1 MRGDAH
7 GRSYMESGTIV
18 EFVGVQKTYDG
29 HTVVIQNLDLSV
41 RQGEFL
47 TLLGGSGSGK
57 TTTLMMLAGFETP
70 TRGHILVKGKPIE
83 HLPPHRRGIGVVF
96 QNYALFPH
104 MTVAQNLAYP
114 LRMRKKS
121 HVETQMKV
129 DKAIE
134 MVRLEGMQHRRPAE
148 LSGGQQQRV
157 ALARALVFE
166 PDLVLMDEPLGALD
180 KTLREH
186 MQYEIKQIHRDLG
199 VTMVYV
205 THDQSEA
212 LAMSDRIAIF
222 QGGAVAQ
229 IASPQELYEQPTSV
243 FVAGFIGENNI
254 LSGKSGGRDENGRGL
269 VVLDCGQS
277 VRMQASAGFAD
288 AGKPLK
294 LAVRPENLVIGT
306 PARDRLNQCSGK
318 IADTTYLGDHL
329 RALVD
334 IGMGQTMVVRK
345 PLQDFARP
353 PAIGEDILIGW
364 NDGDGH
370 VFA

>member
-1 MRGDAH
+1 
-7 GRSYMESGTIV
+7 METGHIV

-29 HTVVIQNLDLSV
+29 RTVVIKNLNLSV

-70 TRGHILVKGKPIE
+70 TKGHILVKGKPIE

-96 QNYALFPH
+96 QNYALFPN
-104 MTVAQNLAYP
+104 MTVEQNLAYP
-114 LRMRKKS
+114 LRMRKMARR
-121 HVETQMKV
+121 EIELKV
-129 DKAIE
+129 GKAIE
-134 MVRLEGMQHRRPAE
+134 MVRLEGMQNRRPSQ

-166 PDLVLMDEPLGALD
+166 PSLVLMDEPLGALD

-222 QGGAVAQ
+222 ERGSVAQ
-229 IASPQELYEQPTSV
+229 IASPQELYEQPANV

-254 LSGKSGGRDENGRGL
+254 ISGRSEGADERGCGTIR
-269 VVLDCGQS
+269 LDCGQR
-277 VRMQASAGFAD
+277 VRVQLLSRLAD
-288 AGKPLK
+288 KGEAVKI
-294 LAVRPENLVIGT
+294 AVRPEHLVIG
-306 PARDRLNQCSGK
+306 PVAQSRSNQCKGK
-318 IADTTYLGDHL
+318 ILDTTYLGDHL

-334 IGMGQTMVVRK
+334 IGCGQTMVVRK
-345 PLQDFARP
+345 PLLDFPIRP
-353 PAIGEDILIGW
+353 VAGDEILIGW
-364 NDGDGH
+364 NEDDGRT
-370 VFA
+370 FS

>member
-1 MRGDAH
+1 MHPGAH
-7 GRSYMESGTIV
+7 GRSHMEAGNIV

-29 HTVVIQNLDLSV
+29 RTVVIEDLDLSV

-57 TTTLMMLAGFETP
+57 TTTLMMLAGFESP

-114 LRMRKKS
+114 LRMRKES
-121 HVETQMKV
+121 RQAIQAKV
-129 DKAIE
+129 GKAIE
-134 MVRLEGMQHRRPAE
+134 MVRLDGMQNRRPNE

-186 MQYEIKQIHRDLG
+186 MQYEIKQIHRELG

-222 QGGAVAQ
+222 ERGTVAQ
-229 IASPQELYEQPTSV
+229 IASPQELYEQPASV

-254 LSGKSGGRDENGRGL
+254 LSGRADGAGESRRI
-269 VVLDCGQS
+269 VLDCGQS
-277 VRMQASAGFAD
+277 VRLGASAGRPE
-288 AGKPLK
+288 AGRPLK
-294 LAVRPENLVIGT
+294 IAVRPENLAVG
-306 PARDRLNQCSGK
+306 AAAQDRHNRCQGR

-329 RALVD
+329 RAVVD
-334 IGMGQTMVVRK
+334 IGGGQTMVVRK
-345 PLQDFARP
+345 PLQDFASP
-353 PAIGEDILIGW
+353 PAIGEAIVIGW
-364 NDGDGH
+364 NEGDER

>member
-1 MRGDAH
+1 
-7 GRSYMESGTIV
+7 MESGNIV

-29 HTVVIQNLDLSV
+29 RTVVIENLNLSV

-70 TRGHILVKGKPIE
+70 TRGHIYVKGKPIE

-96 QNYALFPH
+96 QNYALFPN

-121 HVETQMKV
+121 KQEIQAKV
-129 DKAIE
+129 GKAIE
-134 MVRLEGMQHRRPAE
+134 MVRLEGMQNRRPSE

-166 PDLVLMDEPLGALD
+166 PSLVLMDEPLGALD
-180 KTLREH
+180 KTLRDH
-186 MQYEIKQIHRDLG
+186 MQYEIKQIHRELG

-222 QGGAVAQ
+222 ERGAVAQ
-229 IASPQELYEQPTSV
+229 IASPQELYEQPANV

-254 LSGKSGGRDENGRGL
+254 ISGRSEGRDDDGRTR
-269 VVLDCGQS
+269 VRLDCGQT
-277 VRMQASAGFAD
+277 VRAHVSTHAAD
-288 AGKPLK
+288 AGAPVKV
-294 LAVRPENLVIGT
+294 AVRPEHLVIGAA
-306 PARDRLNQCSGK
+306 ARDRLNQCTGK

-334 IGMGQTMVVRK
+334 IGGGQTMVVRK
-345 PLQDFARP
+345 SLLEFSSRP
-353 PAIGEDILIGW
+353 VVGDEILIGW
-364 NDGDGH
+364 NESDGRT
-370 VFA
+370 FA